1 MVTNLKKVID
11 FMTTANQPVVED
23 PAIPG
28 EKRVKLRL
36 DLIKEELRELEEAIE
51 QKDLD
56 GVMDAFCDLEY
67 VLLGAIVEFGMKD
80 CFQENFNEV
89 HDSNMS
95 KFDKTLEDATLTRE
109 KYRNE
114 NIDIV
119 QRRVGGLYVTFR
131 KEDMKVLKSHSY
143 KPAIITIY

>member
-1 MVTNLKKVID
+1 MVSNLKKVID

-36 DLIKEELRELEEAIE
+36 DLIKEELRELEEGIK
-51 QKDLD
+51 QKNLTEI
-56 GVMDAFCDLEY
+56 MDAFCDLEY

-89 HDSNMS
+89 HESNMS
-95 KFDKTLEDATLTRE
+95 KFDITLEDATLTRE
-109 KYRNE
+109 KYQNE
-114 NIDIV
+114 GLDIV
-119 QRRVGGLYVTFR
+119 QKYVNGLYVTFR
-131 KEDMKVLKSHSY
+131 REDMKVLKSHSY
-143 KPAIITIY
+143 KPAAISIY

>member
-1 MVTNLKKVID
+1 MITNLKKVID

-23 PAIPG
+23 PAIPN

-36 DLIKEELRELEEAIE
+36 DLIKEELKELEEAIE
-51 QKDLD
+51 QKNLTEI
-56 GVMDAFCDLEY
+56 MDAFCDLEY

-95 KFDKTLEDATLTRE
+95 KFDITLEDATLTRE
-109 KYRNE
+109 KYQNE
-114 NIDIV
+114 VV
-119 QRRVGGLYVTFR
+119 QKYVNGLYVTFR

-143 KPAIITIY
+143 KPANISVY

>member
-1 MVTNLKKVID
+1 MITNLKKVID

-23 PAIPG
+23 PAIPN

-36 DLIKEELRELEEAIE
+36 DLIKEELKELEEAIE
-51 QKDLD
+51 QKNLTEI
-56 GVMDAFCDLEY
+56 MDAFCDLEY

-95 KFDKTLEDATLTRE
+95 KFDITLEDATLTRE
-109 KYRNE
+109 KYQNE
-114 NIDIV
+114 VV
-119 QRRVGGLYVTFR
+119 QKYVNGLYVTFR

-143 KPAIITIY
+143 KQPTISVY